1 MTQPGITQPA
11 ALGGAGPAPAPHD
24 VAAAPA
30 AQGAPGR
37 PGSFGRLTR
46 HRRGHR
52 SPAASIGLHA
62 VLILASVIAVFPIA
76 WIALA
81 SVKPAGEI
89 ASLGVP
95 SSVTLENY
103 QRLLTSTDFV
113 TWFRNSVVVAAF
125 TMVIGI
131 TMSATAGYAIS
142 RFNFPGKRSL
152 MWTFLI
158 TQMFPVSI
166 LIVPIYTIMSR
177 LGLINTHVSLVIAYC
192 TIAVPFCTWML
203 KGYVDSIPRELD
215 EAAAV
220 DGLGP
225 WATFWRVI
233 LPLARPGL
241 AVTAFYTFLTA
252 WGEVAYASAFIN
264 TDNRYTL
271 AYGMQI
277 FVPRPPA
284 LPHWDLLTAAAVL
297 ITIPAGIVFF
307 FAQRHLVA
315 GLTAGST
322 KG

>member
-1 MTQPGITQPA
+1 MT
-11 ALGGAGPAPAPHD
+11 APVVTP
-24 VAAAPA
+24 PR
-30 AQGAPGR
+30 Q
-37 PGSFGRLTR
+37 
-46 HRRGHR
+46 RRER
-52 SPAASIGLHA
+52 SVGASIALHA
-62 VLILASVIAVFPIA
+62 TLLAATAVALFPVVWVGLSSI
-76 WIALA
+76 
-81 SVKPAGEI
+81 KPKVAIQRTTFELFN
-89 ASLGVP
+89 SP
-95 SSVTLENY
+95 TLENY
-103 QRLLTSTDFV
+103 RNVLFETNFPA
-113 TWFRNSVVVAAF
+113 WFWNSVVVAGF
-125 TMVIGI
+125 TMLIGI
-131 TMSATAGYAIS
+131 TMAATSGYALA
-142 RFNFPGKRSL
+142 RFNFAGKRGL
-152 MWTFLI
+152 MWVFLI
-158 TQMFPVSI
+158 TQMFPVAI